1 MAAVTGTPEARAQ
14 AVAALTAASAD
25 YAGLTIDFE
34 GLKGDTIKL
43 NYVTFLKELDAVLP
57 QGKTLYVCVQPD
69 TWYTGFDYRG
79 IGEAA
84 DKVILMA
91 HDYQWTSVP
100 DSYAGTTNTDSPV
113 TPFASV
119 YEALRDLTDPAT
131 GVADRSKLAL
141 QISFGSA
148 GFHVDGEDRLLETTI
163 YHPAPSTLAL
173 RLAQPDTQVVY
184 SEEFRN
190 PCALY
195 TTEDG
200 SRYKVWYE
208 NEQSV
213 LDKVALARMFGIT
226 GVSLWRIGNIPADG
240 AYDVW
245 SALLTQR

>member
-1 MAAVTGTPEARAQ
+1 MKHRFCAAALAAVLLLS
-14 AVAALTAASAD
+14 AAPLSPAASAAFSD
-25 YAGLTIDFE
+25 AEGTWAAEVIEKAEGYGLMNGYPD
-34 GLKGDTIKL
+34 G
-43 NYVTFLKELDAVLP
+43 TFGVGKELTRGEFVAVLCRMFGWDAASP
-57 QGKTLYVCVQPD
+57 GAPSFSDCPASHWAYSYVE
-69 TWYTGFDYRG
+69 T
-79 IGEAA
+79 A
-84 DKVILMA
+84 LA
-91 HDYQWTSVP
+91 H
-100 DSYAGTTNTDSPV
+100 
-113 TPFASV
+113 
-119 YEALRDLTDPAT
+119 

>member
-1 MAAVTGTPEARAQ
+1 MTVEM
-14 AVAALTAASAD
+14 
-25 YAGLTIDFE
+25 
-34 GLKGDTIKL
+34 LKGKIHRATVTQAEL
-43 NYVTFLKELDAVLP
+43 HYVGSITVDLDL
-57 QGKTLYVCVQPD
+57 L
-69 TWYTGFDYRG
+69 
-79 IGEAA
+79 EAA
-84 DKVILMA
+84 GILEYEKVQVVDIDNGSRFETYTIAGARGSGMICLNGAAARCVSVGDKVILMA

>member
-1 MAAVTGTPEARAQ
+1 M
-14 AVAALTAASAD
+14 
-25 YAGLTIDFE
+25 
-34 GLKGDTIKL
+34 
-43 NYVTFLKELDAVLP
+43 
-57 QGKTLYVCVQPD
+57 
-69 TWYTGFDYRG
+69 
-79 IGEAA
+79 
-84 DKVILMA
+84 
-91 HDYQWTSVP
+91 
-100 DSYAGTTNTDSPV
+100 
-113 TPFASV
+113 
-119 YEALRDLTDPAT
+119 
-131 GVADRSKLAL
+131 
-141 QISFGSA
+141 FG
-148 GFHVDGEDRLLETTI
+148 G
-163 YHPAPSTLAL
+163 
-173 RLAQPDTQVVY
+173 AQPDTQVVY

>member
-1 MAAVTGTPEARAQ
+1 
-14 AVAALTAASAD
+14 
-25 YAGLTIDFE
+25 
-34 GLKGDTIKL
+34 
-43 NYVTFLKELDAVLP
+43 
-57 QGKTLYVCVQPD
+57 
-69 TWYTGFDYRG
+69 
-79 IGEAA
+79 
-84 DKVILMA
+84 MA

-100 DSYAGTTNTDSPV
+100 DSYVGTTNTDSPV

-131 GVADRSKLAL
+131 GVADPSKLAL

>member
-1 MAAVTGTPEARAQ
+1 
-14 AVAALTAASAD
+14 
-25 YAGLTIDFE
+25 
-34 GLKGDTIKL
+34 
-43 NYVTFLKELDAVLP
+43 
-57 QGKTLYVCVQPD
+57 
-69 TWYTGFDYRG
+69 
-79 IGEAA
+79 
-84 DKVILMA
+84 MA

-100 DSYAGTTNTDSPV
+100 DSYVGTTNTDSPV

-148 GFHVDGEDRLLETTI
+148 GFHVDGEDRL
-163 YHPAPSTLAL
+163 P
-173 RLAQPDTQVVY
+173 
-184 SEEFRN
+184 EEFRN

-208 NEQSV
+208 NEQRV